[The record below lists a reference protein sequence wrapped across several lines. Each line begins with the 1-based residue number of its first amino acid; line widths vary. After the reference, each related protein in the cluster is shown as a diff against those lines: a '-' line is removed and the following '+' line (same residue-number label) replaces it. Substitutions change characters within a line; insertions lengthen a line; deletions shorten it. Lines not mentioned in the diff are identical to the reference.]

1 MQHTTV
7 AVPRWKAA
15 VMLGAP
21 LLTGSLLLLHPNA
34 IGLSPEDWVQLIASL
49 GERFLVLHVL
59 LLPLW
64 PVLGLIVL
72 WMLPQQGTASRVSR
86 IALAAYVVLYPAFDS
101 LVGIG
106 TGVLLDYRATLNAAG
121 QAVLDPAIQRI
132 FFDPTGLPELLAIV
146 GSVAWIVAAIAA
158 AISLWRPAGWR
169 VAVPLVASGILMG
182 WGHVWPMG
190 PLANVALVVAVW
202 QFLVQQQISTR
213 TSSVSAPP
221 TTEARFASEL
231 SSK

>member
-1 MQHTTV
+1 MQNTTV
-7 AVPRWKAA
+7 AVSRWKAA

-21 LLTGSLLLLHPNA
+21 LLIGAIEVLHPNG
-34 IGLSPEDWVQLIASL
+34 IGLSPEEWVQLIASQ
-49 GERFLVLHVL
+49 GQRFLALHIV

-64 PVLGLIVL
+64 PILALIL
-72 WMLPQQGTASRVSR
+72 FWMLPRQGTASRVSR

-121 QAVLDPAIQRI
+121 QAVLDPAIQGI
-132 FFDPTGLPELLAIV
+132 FFDPTGVPELLSMA
-146 GSVAWIVAAIAA
+146 GAAAWIAAAIAA

-169 VAVPLVASGILMG
+169 VAVPLVVSGILMG

-190 PLANVALVVAVW
+190 PIANVALFIAVW
-202 QFLVQQQISTR
+202 QFLLRQQKSAH
-213 TSSVSAPP
+213 TSSVSARP
-221 TTEARFASEL
+221 TTEARYAAGL
-231 SSK
+231 SGN

>member
-1 MQHTTV
+1 
-7 AVPRWKAA
+7 
-15 VMLGAP
+15 MLGVP
-21 LLTGSLLLLHPNA
+21 LLIGAMEVLHPNA
-34 IGLSPEDWVQLIASL
+34 IGLSPEEWVQLIASL
-49 GERFLVLHVL
+49 GDRFLVLHIL

-64 PVLGLIVL
+64 PVLGLIIL
-72 WMLPQQGTASRVSR
+72 WLLPQQGTASRVSR

-106 TGVLLDYRATLNAAG
+106 TGVLLDYRATLNEAG

-132 FFDPTGLPELLAIV
+132 FFDPTGVPELLAIV
-146 GSVAWIVAAIAA
+146 GSVAWIVAAFAA

-190 PLANVALVVAVW
+190 PAANVALAVAAW
-202 QFLVQQQISTR
+202 QFLVNQQTSTR
-213 TSSVSAPP
+213 TGSVSARP
-221 TTEARFASEL
+221 TTGARYAADPSRN
-231 SSK
+231 